1 MTALLATKS
10 LSLRFG
16 GLDALS
22 EVTLEIPD
30 LSLFAV
36 IGPNGAGK
44 TSFFN
49 CLTGFYRPS
58 SGSVSFDGA

>member
-1 MTALLATKS
+1 MSPLS
-10 LSLRFG
+10 VDGLSLRFG

-22 EVTLEIPD
+22 EVSLEIPD
-30 LSLFAV
+30 GALYAV

-49 CLTGFYRPS
+49 CLTGYY
-58 SGSVSFDGA
+58 